1 MFSAVVTSASATGCS
16 APKLAVGHGNSQV
29 VSTKGAVSAGMPI
42 GESSTAMA
50 ALPVALTITV
60 IGVGVDAG
68 AAAAAVLALSA
79 AGHVAA
85 QIAFAVCAVVAIRRR
100 NLGQGLMAG
109 VLGYAGMSLLLEGL
123 PAMLAAAAA
132 IPALL
137 AGPRLVASRE
147 PSSRSQVAR
156 RRARPEVLCLVAA
169 LIVGG
174 AMVTSRLAGPS
185 AAGAIAAFP
194 VMSATLAI
202 ALGRSGGRLAAAW
215 ALQGLVRSLPC
226 YLTFCLVVATTA
238 RSLPLPWSI
247 ALALTASVIT
257 GRLTWK
263 RVPVAVTP
271 APAPVSSREKVQSQ
285 PALAGFRGLR

>member
-1 MFSAVVTSASATGCS
+1 MSVV
-16 APKLAVGHGNSQV
+16 LQ
-29 VSTKGAVSAGMPI
+29 
-42 GESSTAMA
+42 
-50 ALPVALTITV
+50 
-60 IGVGVDAG
+60 
-68 AAAAAVLALSA
+68 
-79 AGHVAA
+79 
-85 QIAFAVCAVVAIRRR
+85 
-100 NLGQGLMAG
+100 
-109 VLGYAGMSLLLEGL
+109 GL
-123 PAMLAAAAA
+123 PAVLAAAAA

-137 AGPRLVASRE
+137 AGPRLVASRN
-147 PSSRSQVAR
+147 PSSRPEAAQ

-169 LIVGG
+169 LTVGG

-202 ALGRSGGRLAAAW
+202 SLGRSAGPLAAAW

-226 YLTFCLVVATTA
+226 YLAFCLVVATTA

-247 ALALTASVIT
+247 ALALTASAIT

-271 APAPVSSREKVQSQ
+271 APAAMSSSEGVRSQ
-285 PALAGFRGLR
+285 PALAGFREPR